1 MRTALLAVPGSPR
14 GMDGRY
20 RGVEPR
26 YESTPIS
33 ERHFKRNFFLG
44 VTNGTLYIG
53 GLAFSQPSTV
63 LPVFVALFTKS
74 SILIGLTGTLTSVG
88 WLLPQLAV
96 ARYAEHLPRKLRLY
110 GLAAL
115 CRLVSWLGLVISVTL
130 ADDLDPGTY
139 LIIFFVCL
147 GGFSLTGGAS
157 GIAFLDIVGKT
168 IPPVKRGRYFAYR
181 RFYSGIIAAA
191 AGSIVAYIL
200 GNPDRYPFPR
210 NYFLLFSLTFGFL
223 LSAIAAFMFTVEPEG
238 RVKPER
244 ERSSSEYLSKVR
256 EVLSEDRNFR
266 KFLSVMVLSNTSSL
280 SIPFYAIYATSVL
293 GAPTSWV
300 GWYVT
305 VETVAILFSNLVW
318 GYMGDAGG
326 YRRIIRICAF
336 LSMAA
341 PFVALAAPNYLIFAA
356 VFAFKGAGTTG
367 LWLAK
372 NNYSLEVA
380 PVTSR
385 PTYVGILN
393 TSLAFV
399 MLLPV
404 VGGLVID
411 LASYWVLFAMTG
423 FLVLASVVEAA
434 KLDEP
439 RRYEQV

>member
-1 MRTALLAVPGSPR
+1 ME
-14 GMDGRY
+14 GRY
-20 RGVEPR
+20 RDLEPR
-26 YESTPIS
+26 FESTPES
-33 ERHFKRNFFLG
+33 EAHFRRNFFLG
-44 VTNGTLYIG
+44 VLNGTLYIG
-53 GLAFSQPSTV
+53 GLAFSQPSTI

-74 SILIGLTGTLTSVG
+74 SVLIGLTGTLTSVG

-96 ARYAEHLPRKLRLY
+96 ARYAEHLPKKLRLY
-110 GLAAL
+110 GLAAI
-115 CRLVSWLGLVISVTL
+115 CRLVSWLGLVVSVTM

-139 LIIFFVCL
+139 LILFFICL

-168 IPPVKRGRYFAYR
+168 IPPAKRGRYFAYR
-181 RFYSGIIAAA
+181 RFFSGIIAAA
-191 AGSIVAYIL
+191 AGSIVAYVL
-200 GNPDRYPFPR
+200 GNPDRFPFPK

-223 LSAIAAFMFTVEPEG
+223 VSAIAAFMFTIEPRG
-238 RVKPER
+238 TVKPER
-244 ERSSSEYLSKVR
+244 EKSSSEYLSKVR
-256 EVLSEDRNFR
+256 EVVSKDGHFR
-266 KFLSVMVLSNTSSL
+266 KFLMVMVLSNTSSL
-280 SIPFYAIYATSVL
+280 SIPFYAIYATSIL
-293 GAPTSWV
+293 GAPISWV

-305 VETVAILFSNLVW
+305 IDTLTILLSNLVW

-326 YRRIIRICAF
+326 YRRVIRICAL

-341 PFVALAAPNYLIFAA
+341 PFAALLSPNYYIFAT
-356 VFAFKGAGTTG
+356 VFVLKGAGTTG

-411 LASYWVLFAMTG
+411 LGSYGILFALTG
-423 FLVLASVVEAA
+423 LLTLVSVVESA

-439 RRYEQV
+439 RRYEQGS

>member
-1 MRTALLAVPGSPR
+1 ME
-14 GMDGRY
+14 GRY
-20 RGVEPR
+20 RDLEPR
-26 YESTPIS
+26 FESTPES
-33 ERHFKRNFFLG
+33 EAHFRRNFFLG
-44 VTNGTLYIG
+44 VLNGTLYIG
-53 GLAFSQPSTV
+53 GLAFSQPSTI

-74 SILIGLTGTLTSVG
+74 SVLIGLTGTLTSVG

-96 ARYAEHLPRKLRLY
+96 ARYAEHLPKKLRLY
-110 GLAAL
+110 GLAAI
-115 CRLVSWLGLVISVTL
+115 CRLVSWLGLVVSVTM

-139 LIIFFVCL
+139 LMLFFICL

-168 IPPVKRGRYFAYR
+168 IPPAKRGRYFAYR
-181 RFYSGIIAAA
+181 RFFSGIIAAA
-191 AGSIVAYIL
+191 AGSIVAYVL
-200 GNPDRYPFPR
+200 GNPDRFPFPK

-223 LSAIAAFMFTVEPEG
+223 VSAIAAFMFTIEPRG
-238 RVKPER
+238 TVKPER
-244 ERSSSEYLSKVR
+244 EKSSSEYLSKVR
-256 EVLSEDRNFR
+256 EVVSKDGHFR
-266 KFLSVMVLSNTSSL
+266 KFLMVMVLSNTSSL
-280 SIPFYAIYATSVL
+280 SIPFYAIYATSIL
-293 GAPTSWV
+293 GAPISWV

-305 VETVAILFSNLVW
+305 IDTLTILLSNLVW

-326 YRRIIRICAF
+326 YRRVIRICAL

-341 PFVALAAPNYLIFAA
+341 PFAALLSPNYYIFAT
-356 VFAFKGAGTTG
+356 VFVLKGAGTTG

-411 LASYWVLFAMTG
+411 LGSYGILFALTG
-423 FLVLASVVEAA
+423 LLTLVSVVESA

-439 RRYEQV
+439 RRYEQGS

>member
-1 MRTALLAVPGSPR
+1 ME
-14 GMDGRY
+14 GRY
-20 RGVEPR
+20 RGLEPR
-26 YESTPIS
+26 FESTPES
-33 ERHFKRNFFLG
+33 EAHFRRNFFLG
-44 VTNGTLYIG
+44 VLNGTLYIG
-53 GLAFSQPSTV
+53 GLAFSQPSTI

-74 SILIGLTGTLTSVG
+74 SVLIGLTGTLTSVG

-96 ARYAEHLPRKLRLY
+96 ARYAEHLPKKLRLY
-110 GLAAL
+110 GLAAI
-115 CRLVSWLGLVISVTL
+115 CRLVSWLGLVISVTM

-139 LIIFFVCL
+139 LIIFFICL

-168 IPPVKRGRYFAYR
+168 IPPGRRGRYFAYR
-181 RFYSGIIAAA
+181 RFFSGIIAAV
-191 AGSIVAYIL
+191 AGSIVAYVL
-200 GNPDRYPFPR
+200 GNPDRFPFPK

-223 LSAIAAFMFTVEPEG
+223 VSAIAAFMFTREPRG
-238 RVKPER
+238 TVKPER
-244 ERSSSEYLSKVR
+244 EKTSSEYLSKVR
-256 EVLSEDRNFR
+256 EVVSQDGHFR
-266 KFLSVMVLSNTSSL
+266 KFLMVMVLSNTSSL

-293 GAPTSWV
+293 GAPISWV

-305 VETVAILFSNLVW
+305 IDTLTILFSNLIW

-326 YRRIIRICAF
+326 YRRVIRICAL

-341 PFVALAAPNYLIFAA
+341 PFAALLSPNYHIFAT
-356 VFAFKGAGTTG
+356 VFIFKGAGTTG

-404 VGGLVID
+404 LGGLVID
-411 LASYWVLFAMTG
+411 LASYGVLFALTG
-423 FLVLASVVEAA
+423 LLVLVSVAESA

-439 RRYEQV
+439 RRYDKGN